1 MHVRVEQFPTF
12 SRRRFLH
19 VAAGVAVALGVGQR
33 LTWAQT
39 AATPAPDINLLPGE
53 AAWIKYNLNTI
64 SKEAIL
70 AIPGT
75 GDRMVTE
82 FEEYRP
88 YTSIAQFRKEI
99 GKYVDAD
106 VVASYEAYLFVP
118 VDPASADADTIQQL
132 PGVDADK
139 AKALLD
145 GGPYAGDAAFLDAL
159 SKLVTAEQVGLAQAF
174 LSSTASGQA
183 TWIKYNL
190 NTMTE
195 DQILAIPGTGDR
207 MVREFTEYR
216 PYASIEQF
224 RKEIGKY
231 VDADVVAGYERYV
244 FVPVDPNQA
253 DEATLQQLPGVD
265 ADTAKT
271 LIDGRP
277 YADQTAFLAALGKL
291 VAPDFAALAPAYLVE
306 A

>member
-1 MHVRVEQFPTF
+1 MHVRVERFPAF

-19 VAAGVAVALGVGQR
+19 VAAGVGLALGVGQR
-33 LTWAQT
+33 LAWAQD
-39 AATPAPDINLLPGE
+39 ATPTTGITLQPSE

-64 SKEAIL
+64 SKEAML
-70 AIPGT
+70 AIPGA
-75 GDRMVTE
+75 GERMVTE

-88 YTSIAQFRKEI
+88 YASIAQFRKEI
-99 GKYVDAD
+99 GKYVDQKI
-106 VVASYEAYLFVP
+106 VAGYEAYLFVP

-139 AKALLD
+139 AKALVN
-145 GGPYAGDAAFLDAL
+145 GGPYADDAAFLAAL
-159 SKLVTAEQVGLAQAF
+159 SRLVTEEQVGLAQAF
-174 LSSTASGQA
+174 LASAASGQA
-183 TWIKYNL
+183 TWLKYNL
-190 NTMTE
+190 NTMTD

-231 VDADVVAGYERYV
+231 VEADVVAGYERYV

-271 LIDGRP
+271 LAGGRP
-277 YADQTAFLAALGKL
+277 YADQAAFLAALGKL
-291 VAPDFAALAPAYLVE
+291 VAPDFASLASAYLVE

>member
-1 MHVRVEQFPTF
+1 MHVRIEQVPTF

-19 VAAGVAVALGVGQR
+19 VAAGVGLALGVGQR
-33 LTWAQT
+33 LAWAQT
-39 AATPAPDINLLPGE
+39 VATPAPGISILPGE

-64 SKEAIL
+64 SKETIL

-88 YTSIAQFRKEI
+88 YASIAQFRKEI
-99 GKYVDAD
+99 GKYVDQEI
-106 VVASYEAYLFVP
+106 VTGYEAYLFVP

-159 SKLVTAEQVGLAQAF
+159 SKLVTEEQVGLAQAF
-174 LSSTASGQA
+174 LASTASGQA

-265 ADTAKT
+265 ADKAKA
-271 LIDGRP
+271 LARGRP
-277 YADQTAFLAALGKL
+277 YADQAAFLAALGKL
-291 VAPDFAALAPAYLVE
+291 VTPDFAALAPAYLVE

>member
-1 MHVRVEQFPTF
+1 MHVRVERFPTV
-12 SRRRFLH
+12 SRRRFLL
-19 VAAGVAVALGVGQR
+19 VAAGVGLALGMGQR
-33 LTWAQT
+33 PAWAQT
-39 AATPAPDINLLPGE
+39 AATPTTGVSLQPGE
-53 AAWIKYNLNTI
+53 AAWITYNLNTI

-88 YTSIAQFRKEI
+88 YASIAQFRKEI
-99 GKYVDAD
+99 GKYVDHEI
-106 VVASYEAYLFVP
+106 VAAYEAYLFVP
-118 VDPASADADTIQQL
+118 VDPASADADTLQQL

-139 AKALLD
+139 AKALLN
-145 GGPYAGDAAFLDAL
+145 GGPYADDATFLSAL
-159 SKLVTAEQVGLAQAF
+159 SKLVTEEQVGLARAF
-174 LSSTASGQA
+174 LASTAADQA
-183 TWIKYNL
+183 TWVTYNL

-216 PYASIEQF
+216 PYTSIEQF

-253 DEATLQQLPGVD
+253 DDATLRQLPGVD
-265 ADTAKT
+265 ADKAKT
-271 LIDGRP
+271 LASGHP
-277 YADQTAFLAALGKL
+277 YADQAAFVAALGKL